1 MNPLAAVARKMCLQ
15 HLRSKG
21 IDPQDSEDSDEA
33 SEALRSTK
41 RALHRAVDELSHQD
55 LRDAA
60 PKRGVKKHVAAGS
73 TEKVSKK
80 KKKEGKK
87 EKKEKKDKKAKE
99 PRRGLS

>member
-1 MNPLAAVARKMCLQ
+1 MCLQ

-55 LRDAA
+55 LRGAA
-60 PKRGVKKHVAAGS
+60 PKRGAKKHVAAGS
-73 TEKVSKK
+73 TEKVYKK
-80 KKKEGKK
+80 KKKGKK

-99 PRRGLS
+99 PRRGLP